1 MATNVMVELRRGET
15 SERLIRRF
23 VRKCKKE
30 RVVETYREKTD
41 YYIKPALRR
50 KLKHQKAIREQRK
63 LERKKDAKLFR

>member
-1 MATNVMVELRRGET
+1 MATNVRVELRRGET

-63 LERKKDAKLFR
+63 LQRKKDAKLFR

>member
-1 MATNVMVELRRGET
+1 MATNVRVELRRGET

-41 YYIKPALRR
+41 YYIKPATRR

-63 LERKKDAKLFR
+63 LQRKKDAKLFR